1 MAIPPMRPPS
11 PPQNEIPSHLNKPP
25 GRCRKRIHSCSMCEK
40 AFDRPSTLKK
50 VHPTLILSNDHA
62 DLSLQHMLVHTGE
75 KSHVCEICS
84 RRFSVASN
92 LNRHVRRCA
101 YRPVNTMHNASA
113 SPGQPP
119 PPASD
124 TASTTSS
131 HTVRSGSEGHSTG
144 TLSETTLSPRS
155 SAPSP
160 KRTPTSDPS
169 CEANAPR
176 PAKKRPRRAPT
187 PTPWIPLSLRNF
199 DLTPSRKACPVPLA
213 PVRPSPWA
221 GEERDSFCV
230 DELPHNP
237 YHPDGWIGK
246 LPGPAC
252 QPVHTGMMVQRIEL
266 Y

>member
-1 MAIPPMRPPS
+1 SSMATLQGQSNPPAMAIPPMRPPS
-11 PPQNEIPSHLNKPP
+11 PPQNEIPSSNNKPP
-25 GRCRKRIHSCSMCEK
+25 GRYRKRVHSCTMCEK

-50 VHPTLILSNDHA
+50 
-62 DLSLQHMLVHTGE
+62 HMLVHTGE
-75 KSHVCEICS
+75 KSHVCDICS

-101 YRPVNTMHNASA
+101 YRPVNTMHNVPAS
-113 SPGQPP
+113 SGQQPP
-119 PPASD
+119 GSD

-160 KRTPTSDPS
+160 KRTPTSEPNYETD
-169 CEANAPR
+169 APR

-187 PTPWIPLSLRNF
+187 PTPWIPRSLLTF
-199 DLTPSRKACPVPLA
+199 DLTPTRKSCPVPLA
-213 PVRPSPWA
+213 PVRPSPWE
-221 GEERDSFCV
+221 GEERDSFSV
-230 DELPHNP
+230 DDLPHNP
-237 YHPDGWIGK
+237 YHPDGWVGK

-252 QPVHTGMMVQRIEL
+252 RPIHTGMMVQRI
-266 Y
+266 

>member
-1 MAIPPMRPPS
+1 VSFLSHSILHSYLIP
-11 PPQNEIPSHLNKPP
+11 L
-25 GRCRKRIHSCSMCEK
+25 
-40 AFDRPSTLKK
+40 
-50 VHPTLILSNDHA
+50 PTPA
-62 DLSLQHMLVHTGE
+62 
-75 KSHVCEICS
+75 HVCEICS

-113 SPGQPP
+113 SPGLPP
-119 PPASD
+119 PGSD

-160 KRTPTSDPS
+160 KRTPASDPS

-187 PTPWIPLSLRNF
+187 PTPWVPQSLRHF

-213 PVRPSPWA
+213 PVRPSPWD
-221 GEERDSFCV
+221 GEERDSFCL

-252 QPVHTGMMVQRIEL
+252 RPMHTNTGMMVQRIEL